1 MSSIRWGIGALALLI
16 ARAASAGGAVTGHVE
31 LSFAKDQGA
40 MLFVRVDAL
49 KSGSPACDVNG
60 AWTYVLPQVSDTD
73 KRICAMPVAAEM
85 SGQTVVLGGTG
96 GCADFGS
103 IESLNSADL
112 KH

>member
-1 MSSIRWGIGALALLI
+1 
-16 ARAASAGGAVTGHVE
+16 
-31 LSFAKDQGA
+31 

-60 AWTYVLPQVSDTD
+60 AWNYVLPQVSDTD
-73 KRICAMPVAAEM
+73 KRIYAMLLAAEM

-96 GCADFGS
+96 GCADFGT

-112 KH
+112 NSEESRPPASGARWPQHGADRALSARV